1 MDFREATEQDHQRF
15 NDFVAA
21 SPIGDLLQSFEWGE
35 LKRRTGW
42 TPIRLIA
49 EDDGRI
55 TAAASVLRRRIPRT
69 NRCIMYAQ
77 RGPVLDTHDTE
88 LVQRFCG
95 YMRRVAVANRA
106 ILLKIDPPIPVEDVD
121 GEANLRAAGF
131 APLAVSGF
139 GGTQPKAVMQLD
151 LDGSRDE
158 LIASFKPKWRYNIR
172 LAERKGVQVR
182 MSCQESDLR
191 TFYALLQ
198 ETCKRDGFVVRGYSY
213 FRDMFDILG
222 PPGYVALAMTSYEGE
237 DVAGAIVNRFG
248 DRATYAY
255 GASSNR
261 HRNVMPNHLM
271 QWSLIQWAKDQGCRV
286 YDFRGVSPLR
296 DGKLDSRLEGLNR
309 FKEGFCPRYVEYIGE
324 YDMVISPLMYR
335 LWTLALPLV
344 RRSLKAR
351 GRAEAAE

>member
-21 SPIGDLLQSFEWGE
+21 FPTGDLLQSFEWGE

-49 EDDGRI
+49 ERGGQLA
-55 TAAASVLRRRIPRT
+55 AAASVLRRRIPRT

-77 RGPVLDTHDTE
+77 RGPVLDTRDRE
-88 LVQRFCG
+88 LTHAFCERL
-95 YMRRVAVANRA
+95 RRAAAEGGA
-106 ILLKIDPPIPVEDVD
+106 ILLKIDPPIPIEDTQS
-121 GEANLRAAGF
+121 EANLRAAGF
-131 APLAVSGF
+131 SPVNVGGF

-151 LDGSRDE
+151 LHRTPEE
-158 LIASFKPKWRYNIR
+158 LLASFKPKWRYNIR

-182 MSCQESDLR
+182 ITSQESDLR

-198 ETCKRDGFVVRGYSY
+198 ETCRRDGFVVRGYGY

-222 PPGYVALAMTSYEGE
+222 PPGYVVLAMASYEGE

-255 GASSNR
+255 GASSNQ
-261 HRNVMPNHLM
+261 HRNVMPNHLL
-271 QWSLIQWAKDQGCRV
+271 QWSLICWAREQGCRL
-286 YDFRGVSPLR
+286 YDFRGVSPIR
-296 DGKLDSRLEGLNR
+296 DGKLDPRLEGLNR

-324 YDMVISPLMYR
+324 YDMVISPVMYR
-335 LWTLALPLV
+335 LWTVALPV
-344 RRSLKAR
+344 VKKALKAR